1 MKYKEVSKTGIKVS
15 QICLGTMTFGTP
27 VQEEDAVSIVRKA
40 VDNGINFID
49 TANMYEG
56 YARTLGSPGGVSEEI
71 LGKALKGIRDK
82 VVLATKV
89 GAVVGPGADDR
100 GLGSI
105 HVLREID
112 KSLKRLKTDYVDFYY
127 MHLPD
132 NKTPI
137 EESVNIFNQLIKEGK
152 IRHYG
157 ISNFSIDNTKDML
170 SVCEENDFIKPVVAQ
185 PSYSLLRRGIEKE
198 KLSLYVRENI
208 SVVPYQVLQG
218 GILTGKYR
226 RGTPPPDD
234 SRCVEKPQWI
244 NCEFNDDLFDRLEA
258 LEELA
263 KKANMN
269 MAEYAVLWTLTLPN
283 VVSVLIGVKR
293 FEQLDSFL
301 SIPDR
306 VFPKADINKINRIFK
321 IDN

>member
-1 MKYKEVSKTGIKVS
+1 MEYSNIGKTGIKVS

-198 KLSLYVRENI
+198 ELSLYVRENI

-244 NCEFNDDLFDRLEA
+244 HCEFNDDLFDRLEA

-301 SIPDR
+301 SVPGR
-306 VFPKADINKINRIFK
+306 VFPKEDINKINSIFK
-321 IDN
+321 IEN